1 MLSLFTN
8 NEAKSTK
15 KSETSLTNV
24 ENLVAIISRGHS
36 KFMFMICGNFND
48 SSSSWSTH
56 DMAAVEGA

>member
-36 KFMFMICGNFND
+36 KFMLMICANFND